1 MTPYLIIDGY
11 NLMHAAGIARQ
22 TYGPG
27 DMERCRSRLNR
38 ELVALLS
45 PEVLNQAVIVYDAF
59 ESVSDDNRQHLV
71 SGLMVLYAHKGA
83 DADTEIEQL
92 LLQHSV
98 PKRVVVVSSDH
109 RLHKAASRR
118 RAQCVDSEV
127 FWASLSTPGDSNAA
141 PQQQPA
147 PAPEPTLPTATTEK
161 VVDDLQRW
169 ANSAAA
175 AAAKETDLNS
185 ARPKDSLDDLQR
197 WADHTVAA
205 AEEDAVVDS
214 KEQETPTVKSV
225 PPSSPRED
233 LVDELQRWANTTAAA
248 AEKEAENEIMSDS
261 VFDEDYLRQLDK
273 DIADGRID

>member
-1 MTPYLIIDGY
+1 LNSARPKDSLDDLQRWADHTVAAAEEDAVVDSKEQETP
-11 NLMHAAGIARQ
+11 
-22 TYGPG
+22 T
-27 DMERCRSRLNR
+27 
-38 ELVALLS
+38 V
-45 PEVLNQAVIVYDAF
+45 
-59 ESVSDDNRQHLV
+59 
-71 SGLMVLYAHKGA
+71 K
-83 DADTEIEQL
+83 
-92 LLQHSV
+92 SV
-98 PKRVVVVSSDH
+98 PPSSP
-109 RLHKAASRR
+109 RENL
-118 RAQCVDSEV
+118 VDE
-127 FWASLSTPGDSNAA
+127 
-141 PQQQPA
+141 
-147 PAPEPTLPTATTEK
+147 
-161 VVDDLQRW
+161 LQRW

-225 PPSSPRED
+225 PPSAPREN